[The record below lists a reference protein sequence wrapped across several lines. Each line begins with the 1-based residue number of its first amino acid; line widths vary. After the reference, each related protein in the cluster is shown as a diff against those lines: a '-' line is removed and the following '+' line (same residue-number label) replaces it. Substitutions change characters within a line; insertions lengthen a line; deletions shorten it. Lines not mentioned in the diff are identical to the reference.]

1 MIGATVACLFGFPFV
16 AGAAAVLTFAT
27 TTGAWANWTAY
38 NWVGNQGK
46 MSQQWVDE
54 SYNEINFT
62 NCTEVYGRKSVNVE
76 LWQQIDW
83 GRDKMHDSSKFTNCF
98 KSKTQK
104 STATETGLPRDSY
117 YFRIGDIGSGCISC
131 AVAVGKVNI
140 DTTKAD

>member
-1 MIGATVACLFGFPFV
+1 MTGSRLRKAGLI

-27 TTGAWANWTAY
+27 STSAWANWTAN

-46 MSQQWVDE
+46 LSQQWVDE

-62 NCTEVYGRKSVNVE
+62 GCDEVYGRTSVDVA

-83 GRDKMHDSSKFTNCF
+83 GSDKKHDTSTFTNCF
-98 KSKTQK
+98 KGASQK
-104 STATETGLPRDSY
+104 STATQTGLPRDSY
-117 YFRIGDIGSGCISC
+117 YFEIDKIGSGCISC
-131 AVAVGKVNI
+131 AVAVTKVNV